1 MNMFLVGLEV
11 GKKKIQKKE
20 MWQGAKLSTFREG
33 ACDVPVA
40 GGQGSQSVREDA
52 LISATRKSSWVLI
65 SFPRVPLCLY
75 SLFMTPGVLGSL
87 LGSWPARPHL
97 WSASRLPRL
106 WSVFCLLAE

>member
-1 MNMFLVGLEV
+1 MNMFLVGLEL
-11 GKKKIQKKE
+11 GKRKYKKRE

-33 ACDVPVA
+33 ACDVPLA

-75 SLFMTPGVLGSL
+75 SLFLTPGVLGSL
-87 LGSWPARPHL
+87 LGS
-97 WSASRLPRL
+97 
-106 WSVFCLLAE
+106 